1 MMPAYFRVVVGSVA
15 SVSSLKLSIKES
27 GAKNVVIVGDK
38 GFYSADNVKELELD
52 KLKYVLPL
60 KRDSSLIRYNIIKT
74 GDKKSFDGFLRFEK
88 RIIWYYEYTI
98 INERKIIVFL
108 DDKLHAE
115 EEKDIL
121 TRIDEIRSEDK
132 EATSQKLAEFYENQ
146 YRLGTIAIIT
156 NLKDNAE
163 KIFTILKSRID
174 IEQMY
179 DIFKNTLHADRS
191 YMRDDYQIEGWMF
204 LNFISLLFYYKI
216 YKVLVEKDIL
226 KKYSP
231 MDVLTHLSR
240 IHKLKIGDAW
250 MLSETPKKTS
260 LLLEKLES
268 PITKNLRS

>member
-1 MMPAYFRVVVGSVA
+1 
-15 SVSSLKLSIKES
+15 
-27 GAKNVVIVGDK
+27 
-38 GFYSADNVKELELD
+38 
-52 KLKYVLPL
+52 
-60 KRDSSLIRYNIIKT
+60 
-74 GDKKSFDGFLRFEK
+74 
-88 RIIWYYEYTI
+88 
-98 INERKIIVFL
+98 
-108 DDKLHAE
+108 
-115 EEKDIL
+115 
-121 TRIDEIRSEDK
+121 
-132 EATSQKLAEFYENQ
+132 
-146 YRLGTIAIIT
+146 
-156 NLKDNAE
+156 
-163 KIFTILKSRID
+163 
-174 IEQMY
+174 MY